1 MSKVGRREIAVPAD
15 VKVTID
21 GTKVTIQG
29 PKGTLEKT
37 FSKLMTITN
46 EEGVIKVTRANEE
59 KQTMMLHGTTN
70 SLIQGMVT
78 GVEEG
83 YVKELQIVGIGYRVE
98 LKDKIL
104 TFSLGLSHK
113 IELKV
118 PHHLEVEVPKN
129 TEIKISGIDKQQV
142 GEFAAKIKAFKK
154 PEPYGGKGIRYKGEY
169 IRRKAGKAAQ

>member
-1 MSKVGRREIAVPAD
+1 MSKVGRREITIPAN
-15 VKVTID
+15 VTVTIA
-21 GTKVTIQG
+21 GTKVIVQG

-37 FSKLMTITN
+37 FSSLMEIKSEN
-46 EEGVIKVTRANEE
+46 GVITVKRANED

-70 SLIQGMVT
+70 SLIQGMVI
-78 GVEEG
+78 GVTSG
-83 YVKELQIVGIGYRVE
+83 FVKELEIIGIGYRVE

-118 PHHLEVEVPKN
+118 PHHLKVEVPKN
-129 TEIKISGIDKQQV
+129 TSIIISGIDKQQV
-142 GEFAAKIKAFKK
+142 GEFAAKIKSFKK
-154 PEPYGGKGIRYKGEY
+154 PEPYGGKGIRYKGEF